1 MKVEGRV
8 GAITGASASVN
19 ALRQHTDGSL
29 VVRGSSAKYAD
40 AVAAGRVYVGANQAA
55 VALTAAMA
63 TTYTGLVLFN
73 PATSGKNYILLRF
86 GYAFTVACPTAAT
99 VIGLMTGTVVT
110 AATMDAASAITP
122 RNRLV
127 GTANGSAAILDNAC
141 TLNGTPVLEEV
152 YSQVGT
158 GATTVPLVA
167 QPNVI
172 DLDGSM
178 IIKPSSYVAL
188 YSFAANTACG
198 IFSFMWEEVDV

>member
-8 GAITGASASVN
+8 GSISAASASVN

-86 GYAFTVACPTAAT
+86 SYAFTVACPTAAT

-178 IIKPSSYVAL
+178 IIKPSSYVAV